1 MIALRDYQQ
10 DTLTEVQRAR
20 QEGLT
25 RLLAV
30 LPTGCGK
37 TIIFSELARRMRRK
51 ALILA
56 HRDELIRQ
64 AADKVRM
71 VWPDAV
77 VGMVKGRDN
86 DYRHKNVV
94 CASVQTLSRE
104 KRLRQIICE
113 DFGLLVVDEAHHS
126 LARTYRDI
134 IDHLGF
140 GENNPNRLLFGCTAT
155 AFRMDGQGLGHVYQ
169 KIVYSASILTMI
181 RAGYLSDIR
190 GYRAQTDT
198 DLSGVGTRNGDY
210 IESQLAKAVNTDKRN
225 KLVVD
230 SYFNYAYGRK
240 AIAFCANVQHAEDLA
255 EMFRENGLTA
265 KALSGSTPDEERQ
278 EALKDFSQGEIQLLT
293 NCNLFTEGFDEPSI
307 GCILMCRP
315 TRSSTLYTQCI
326 GRGTRRHPG
335 KADCIVIDFCDNRHD
350 ICSLPQLL
358 GFDDIN
364 LNDGKSVI
372 ETLTCKEQEELDKQQ
387 EETEA
392 EDKPE
397 EETGAQSQ
405 DEGKGKPG
413 EQLSLDLPPVSIK
426 EFDLL
431 NKSAF
436 RWIFDGQQWRL
447 PVAPAVYAILIPQG
461 EGKFHALLMKKDEK
475 PTLLHPTPLDLGY
488 GQGIC
493 EDFARR
499 NGRAFS
505 RKDSP
510 WRQQPATDKQVDLLR
525 RLGINPQGMTKGEAA
540 DLIDQFFAKQ
550 DARKNKKQWECVT
563 VP

>member
-1 MIALRDYQQ
+1 MISLRDYQQ

-77 VGMVKGRDN
+77 IGIVKGKDN
-86 DYRHKNVV
+86 DFRYKNVV

-134 IDHLGF
+134 IDNLGF

-155 AFRMDGQGLGHVYQ
+155 ASRMDGQGLGHVYQ

-210 IESQLAKAVNTDKRN
+210 IESQLAQAVNTDKRN

-255 EMFRENGLTA
+255 LDVQRERHR
-265 KALSGSTPDEERQ
+265 SQVPERLNSRRGAHGGA
-278 EALKDFSQGEIQLLT
+278 ESLL
-293 NCNLFTEGFDEPSI
+293 
-307 GCILMCRP
+307 
-315 TRSSTLYTQCI
+315 
-326 GRGTRRHPG
+326 
-335 KADCIVIDFCDNRHD
+335 
-350 ICSLPQLL
+350 
-358 GFDDIN
+358 
-364 LNDGKSVI
+364 
-372 ETLTCKEQEELDKQQ
+372 
-387 EETEA
+387 
-392 EDKPE
+392 
-397 EETGAQSQ
+397 
-405 DEGKGKPG
+405 
-413 EQLSLDLPPVSIK
+413 
-426 EFDLL
+426 
-431 NKSAF
+431 
-436 RWIFDGQQWRL
+436 
-447 PVAPAVYAILIPQG
+447 
-461 EGKFHALLMKKDEK
+461 
-475 PTLLHPTPLDLGY
+475 
-488 GQGIC
+488 
-493 EDFARR
+493 ARR
-499 NGRAFS
+499 NP
-505 RKDSP
+505 DP
-510 WRQQPATDKQVDLLR
+510 HQLQPLHR
-525 RLGINPQGMTKGEAA
+525 R
-540 DLIDQFFAKQ
+540 
-550 DARKNKKQWECVT
+550 V
-563 VP
+563 

>member
-64 AADKVRM
+64 AADKVHM
-71 VWPDAV
+71 VWPEAAI
-77 VGMVKGRDN
+77 GIVKGKDN
-86 DYRHKNVV
+86 QYHHKNVV

-104 KRLRQIICE
+104 KRLRQVISE
-113 DFGLLVVDEAHHS
+113 DFGLLVIDEAH
-126 LARTYRDI
+126 RTMAQTYLDI
-134 IDHLGF
+134 INHLGF
-140 GENNPNRLLFGCTAT
+140 GENNPQRLLFGCTAT

-198 DLSGVGTRNGDY
+198 DLSSVGTRNGDY
-210 IESQLAKAVNTDKRN
+210 IESQLARAVNTDKRN

-255 EMFRENGLTA
+255 LMFRENGIEA
-265 KALSGSTPDEERQ
+265 RSLSGSTPEEERT
-278 EALKDFSQGEIQLLT
+278 EALSAFSRGEIQLLT
-293 NCNLFTEGFDEPSI
+293 NCNLFTEGFDEPGI

-315 TRSSTLYTQCI
+315 TKSSTLYTQCI

-358 GFDDIN
+358 GFDDSN
-364 LNDGKSVI
+364 LKDGKSVI
-372 ETLTCKEQEELDKQQ
+372 ETLAFKEQKELNKQQ
-387 EETEA
+387 EETEGGK
-392 EDKPE
+392 DPE
-397 EETGAQSQ
+397 EKNK
-405 DEGKGKPG
+405 DEGKKKPG
-413 EQLSLDLPPVSIK
+413 KQLSLDLPPVSIK

-525 RLGINPQGMTKGEAA
+525 RLGINPQDVTKGEAA
-540 DLIDQFFAKQ
+540 DLIDQFFARQ
-550 DARKNKKQWECVT
+550 DARKYKNQWQCVT
-563 VP
+563 VS

>member
-37 TIIFSELARRMRRK
+37 TIIFSELARRMRKK

-71 VWPDAV
+71 VWPEAV
-77 VGMVKGRDN
+77 IGIVKGRDN
-86 DYRHKNVV
+86 DYCHKNVV
-94 CASVQTLSRE
+94 CASVQTLARE
-104 KRLRQIICE
+104 KRLRQVISE
-113 DFGLLVVDEAHHS
+113 DFGLLVVDEAHHTM
-126 LARTYRDI
+126 AQTYRDI
-134 IDHLGF
+134 IDNLGF
-140 GENNPNRLLFGCTAT
+140 GENNPDRLLFGCTAT
-155 AFRMDGQGLGHVYQ
+155 ASRMDGKGLGHVYQ
-169 KIVYSASILTMI
+169 KIVYEVSILTMI

-198 DLSGVGTRNGDY
+198 DLSCVGTRNGDY
-210 IESQLAKAVNTDKRN
+210 IEFQLAQAVNTDKRN

-230 SYFNYAYGRK
+230 SYFEYSYGRK

-255 EMFRENGLTA
+255 LMFRENGVEVR
-265 KALSGSTPDEERQ
+265 ALSGSTPEEERT
-278 EALKDFSQGEIQLLT
+278 EALSAFSLGEIQLLT

-315 TRSSTLYTQCI
+315 TKSSTLYTQCI

-350 ICSLPQLL
+350 ICSLPMLM
-358 GFDDIN
+358 GWDDGDIK
-364 LNDGKSVI
+364 DGKTI
-372 ETLTCKEQEELDKQQ
+372 IEELKIRQ
-387 EETEA
+387 E
-392 EDKPE
+392 KE
-397 EETGAQSQ
+397 EKKKKKKT
-405 DEGKGKPG
+405 G
-413 EQLSLDLPPVSIK
+413 EQLSFDLPPISVE

-431 NKSAF
+431 DKSAF
-436 RWIFDGQQWRL
+436 RWHFDGQQWRL
-447 PVAPAVYAILIPQG
+447 PVVPGVDVFLMPDGSGRFQAFAIHKENGL
-461 EGKFHALLMKKDEK
+461 E
-475 PTLLHPTPLDLGY
+475 LLHSTPLDLGY

-493 EDFARR
+493 EDYVRR
-499 NGRAFS
+499 NGGGAFAAKDAKW
-505 RKDSP
+505 RKVGASKKQIELLKKIGGYKEGLSKGD
-510 WRQQPATDKQVDLLR
+510 ATD
-525 RLGINPQGMTKGEAA
+525 
-540 DLIDQFFAKQ
+540 LIGQFFA
-550 DARKNKKQWECVT
+550 RKNAKKINRQLSV
-563 VP
+563 VG